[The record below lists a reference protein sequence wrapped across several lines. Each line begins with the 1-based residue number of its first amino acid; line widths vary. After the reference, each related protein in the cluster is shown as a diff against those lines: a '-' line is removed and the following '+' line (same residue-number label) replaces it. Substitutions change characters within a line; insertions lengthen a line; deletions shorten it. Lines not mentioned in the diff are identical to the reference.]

1 MPSAT
6 PGADA
11 PMSKKA
17 ALGKGLSALLPQ
29 MPPHE
34 PADEGGEAAALGE
47 APRTR
52 LYNFE
57 DRLRLAGRV
66 AEVEVEAI
74 RPNPYQPRK
83 DFSEDGLDELASSIR
98 QLGIIQPLTVRALG
112 GGRFELISG
121 ERRLRAAR
129 RAGLRKIPAFIREAD
144 TETMLEMAIVENVQR
159 EDLNPVE
166 IALGYQRLIEEV
178 GLTQEEV
185 ADKVGKNRTT
195 VTNALRLLRLPPR
208 IQASLR
214 DGSISAGHARALVS
228 LEEETVQNH
237 LHRQILDKGLSV
249 RDVERLVREHRDR
262 KEQPARPARVAAPE
276 AKQEAPAPGAL
287 TPRDRLEIEGME
299 ARLREHLGTRVEIRH
314 RPGEGGGTVE
324 VSYFSLEDLERVVEL
339 MAGY

>member
-1 MPSAT
+1 
-6 PGADA
+6 
-11 PMSKKA
+11 MSKKA

-29 MPPHE
+29 MPAHDPT
-34 PADEGGEAAALGE
+34 DEGGEAAAHAE
-47 APRTR
+47 APRSR

-66 AEVEVEAI
+66 ADVEVDAV

-83 DFSEDGLDELASSIR
+83 DFSEESLDELAASIR
-98 QLGIIQPLTVRALG
+98 QLGIIQPITVRGLG
-112 GGRFELISG
+112 NGRFELISG

-129 RAGLRKIPAFIREAD
+129 RAGLKKVPAFIREAD
-144 TETMLEMAIVENVQR
+144 NETILEMALVENVQR
-159 EDLNPVE
+159 EDLNPIEV
-166 IALGYQRLIEEV
+166 ALGYQRLIEEV
-178 GLTQEEV
+178 GLTQEDV

-195 VTNALRLLRLPPR
+195 VTNVLRLLRLPPR

-228 LEEETVQNH
+228 LDEEPAQLH

-249 RDVERLVREHRDR
+249 RDVERLVREHRER
-262 KEQPARPARVAAPE
+262 KEGPPRPPREVTVERSRDEGPAV
-276 AKQEAPAPGAL
+276 L

-314 RPGEGGGTVE
+314 KPGDGTGTIE
-324 VSYFSLEDLERVVEL
+324 VAYFSLEDLERVVEL

>member
-1 MPSAT
+1 
-6 PGADA
+6 
-11 PMSKKA
+11 MSKKA

-34 PADEGGEAAALGE
+34 PSHEGGEVAGE
-47 APRTR
+47 APRSR

-66 AEVEVEAI
+66 AEVEVDAI

-83 DFSEDGLDELASSIR
+83 DFGEEALDELAASIR

-112 GGRFELISG
+112 NGRFELISG

-166 IALGYQRLIEEV
+166 VALGYQRLIEEV

-228 LEEETVQNH
+228 VEEEEAQLH

-249 RDVERLVREHRDR
+249 RDVERLVRER
-262 KEQPARPARVAAPE
+262 KDRPARAERAAAE
-276 AKQEAPAPGAL
+276 AKASANGAL
-287 TPRDRLEIEGME
+287 TPRDRLEIEALE

-314 RPGEGGGTVE
+314 RGDGGGTIE